1 MADTTFHLKVV
12 TPERIFYEA
21 PVEMVEFNTTEGEL
35 GIYANHVPLTVIVS
49 PGVLT
54 ITTSE
59 GEKKAALHAGF
70 AEILQ
75 DKVTILAELIEWPGE
90 IDENR
95 ATAAEQRARERIAA
109 RDDGVDLD
117 RAEVA
122 LKRAIARIQALK

>member
-12 TPERIFYEA
+12 TPERIFFEA

-95 ATAAEQRARERIAA
+95 ATAAEQRARECIVA
-109 RDDGVDLD
+109 RADGVDLD

>member
-1 MADTTFHLKVV
+1 MADTTFHLKVI
-12 TPERIFYEA
+12 TPERIFFEA

-35 GIYANHVPLTVIVS
+35 GIYANHVPLTVIIS

>member
-12 TPERIFYEA
+12 TPERIFFEA

-35 GIYANHVPLTVIVS
+35 GIYAGHVPLTVIIS

>member
-12 TPERIFYEA
+12 TPERIFFEA

-35 GIYANHVPLTVIVS
+35 GIYAGHVPLTVIIS

-90 IDENR
+90 IDESR

>member
-1 MADTTFHLKVV
+1 
-12 TPERIFYEA
+12 
-21 PVEMVEFNTTEGEL
+21 MV
-35 GIYANHVPLTVIVS
+35 P
-49 PGVLT
+49 
-54 ITTSE
+54 TSE

-90 IDENR
+90 IDESR
-95 ATAAEQRARERIAA
+95 ATAAEQRARDRIAA

-117 RAEVA
+117 RAEMA

>member
-90 IDENR
+90 INEER

-117 RAEVA
+117 RAEIA

>member
-1 MADTTFHLKVV
+1 MADTTFHLKIV
-12 TPERIFYEA
+12 TPERIFFEE

-35 GIYANHVPLTVIVS
+35 GIYANHVPLTVIIS

>member
-12 TPERIFYEA
+12 TPERIFFEA

-109 RDDGVDLD
+109 RADGVDLD

>member
-12 TPERIFYEA
+12 TPERIFFEA

>member
-109 RDDGVDLD
+109 RADGVDLD

>member
-1 MADTTFHLKVV
+1 MADTTFHLKIV
-12 TPERIFYEA
+12 TPERIFFEA

-35 GIYANHVPLTVIVS
+35 GIYANHVPLTVIIS

>member
-54 ITTSE
+54 ITTAE

-90 IDENR
+90 IDEER
-95 ATAAEQRARERIAA
+95 ATEAERRARECIAA
-109 RDDGVDLD
+109 RADGVDLD
-117 RAEVA
+117 RAEIA

>member
-54 ITTSE
+54 ITTAE

-90 IDENR
+90 IDEER
-95 ATAAEQRARERIAA
+95 ATEAERRARERIAA
-109 RDDGVDLD
+109 RV
-117 RAEVA
+117 R
-122 LKRAIARIQALK
+122 

>member
-1 MADTTFHLKVV
+1 MADTTFHLKIV

-35 GIYANHVPLTVIVS
+35 GIYANHVPLTVIIS

>member
-12 TPERIFYEA
+12 TPERIFFEA

-70 AEILQ
+70 VEILQ
-75 DKVTILAELIEWPGE
+75 AKVTILAGKHDNIPESAFLNAGR
-90 IDENR
+90 IDEVVER
-95 ATAAEQRARERIAA
+95 AN
-109 RDDGVDLD
+109 
-117 RAEVA
+117 
-122 LKRAIARIQALK
+122 KKN

>member
-1 MADTTFHLKVV
+1 MADTTFQLKVV
-12 TPERIFYEA
+12 TPERIFFEA

-90 IDENR
+90 INEER

-117 RAEVA
+117 RAEIA

>member
-12 TPERIFYEA
+12 TPERIFFEA

-35 GIYANHVPLTVIVS
+35 GIYANHVPLTVIIS

>member
-35 GIYANHVPLTVIVS
+35 GIYANHVPLTVIIS